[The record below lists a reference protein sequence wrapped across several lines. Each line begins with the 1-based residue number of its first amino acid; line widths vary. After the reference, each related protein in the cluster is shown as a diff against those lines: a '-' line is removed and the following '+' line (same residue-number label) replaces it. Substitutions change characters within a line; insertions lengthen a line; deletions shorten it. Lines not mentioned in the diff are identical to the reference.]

1 MRFAVIQFGGS
12 NCDRD
17 AHYVLSE
24 ICGVETDLLWYKE
37 GLRRPYDAVI
47 IPGGFSYGDYLRAGA
62 IAARTP
68 VMKDIIAHVR
78 EGRLVLGICN
88 GAQILAES
96 GLVPGVF
103 TINAYPKFICRP
115 VHLRV
120 DQTAS
125 PFTSLFRYGEV
136 IRIPI
141 AHKEG
146 RYVAPEPILNDL
158 ENSGR
163 IAFRFCSPDGLLTTE
178 SNPNGAMHHITGI
191 LNSTGNVLAMM
202 PHPERASE
210 EILGS
215 DDGKKVFLSMITH
228 IEHTGTTGSG
238 RQKKWRM
245 PG

>member
-17 AHYVLSE
+17 ARYVISD
-24 ICGVETDLLWYKE
+24 ICGVDCDLVWYKD
-37 GLRRPYDAVI
+37 GLSRPYDAVI
-47 IPGGFSYGDYLRAGA
+47 LPGGFSYGDYLRAGA

-68 VMKDIIAHVR
+68 VMKDVIAHA
-78 EGRLVLGICN
+78 EKGRLVLGICN

-103 TINAYPKFICRP
+103 TINAYPKFICRS

-120 DQTAS
+120 ETTNS
-125 PFTSLFRYGEV
+125 PFTSLYRKGDI

-146 RYVAPEPILNDL
+146 RYVAPEDLLCELNDTA
-158 ENSGR
+158 R
-163 IAFRFCSPDGLLTTE
+163 IAFRFCDAAGNLTPD
-178 SNPNGAMHHITGI
+178 SNPNGAMEHITGV
-191 LNSTGNVLAMM
+191 LNETRNVLAMM

-210 EILGS
+210 EILS
-215 DDGKKVFLSMITH
+215 SEYGKKVFLSMITH
-228 IEHTGTTGSG
+228 IEHAKGVTS
-238 RQKKWRM
+238 
-245 PG
+245 

>member
-17 AHYVLSE
+17 AWHVISD
-24 ICGVETDLLWYKE
+24 ICGVDCDLVWYKD
-37 GLRRPYDAVI
+37 GLSRPYDAVI
-47 IPGGFSYGDYLRAGA
+47 LPGGFSYGDYLRAGA

-68 VMKDIIAHVR
+68 VMHDVIAHAKR
-78 EGRLVLGICN
+78 GHLVLGICN

-103 TINAYPKFICRP
+103 TINAYPKFICRS

-120 DQTAS
+120 ETTDS
-125 PFTSLFRYGEV
+125 PFTSLYRKGDV

-146 RYVAPEPILNDL
+146 RYVAPEDVLCQLNGT
-158 ENSGR
+158 ER
-163 IAFRFCSPDGLLTTE
+163 IAFRFCDPSGTLTPE
-178 SNPNGAMHHITGI
+178 SNPNGAIEHITGV
-191 LNSTGNVLAMM
+191 LNENRNVLAMM

-210 EILGS
+210 EILS
-215 DDGKKVFLSMITH
+215 SEDGKKVFMSMIAH
-228 IEHTGTTGSG
+228 IEQGKGVTS
-238 RQKKWRM
+238 
-245 PG
+245 

>member
-17 AHYVLSE
+17 ARHVVSE
-24 ICGVETDLLWYKE
+24 ICGVDCDLVWYKD
-37 GLRRPYDAVI
+37 GLARPYDAVI
-47 IPGGFSYGDYLRAGA
+47 LPGGFSYGDYLRAGA

-68 VMKDIIAHVR
+68 VMNEVIAHAQK
-78 EGRLVLGICN
+78 GRLVLGICN

-103 TINAYPKFICRP
+103 TINAYPKFICRS

-120 DQTAS
+120 ENADS
-125 PFTSLFRYGEV
+125 PFTSLYRKGDV

-146 RYVAPEPILNDL
+146 RYVVPEDQLAELND
-158 ENSGR
+158 SQR
-163 IAFRFCSPDGLLTTE
+163 IAFRFCDASGNLTPE
-178 SNPNGAMHHITGI
+178 SNPNGAMQHITGV
-191 LNSTGNVLAMM
+191 LNESRNVLAMM

-210 EILGS
+210 EILS
-215 DDGKKVFLSMITH
+215 SEDGKKVFLSMIAH
-228 IEHTGTTGSG
+228 IEKGEGVTS
-238 RQKKWRM
+238 
-245 PG
+245 

>member
-17 AHYVLSE
+17 AHYVLSD

-37 GLRRPYDAVI
+37 GLQRPYDAVI

-68 VMKDIIAHVR
+68 VMKDIMVHVK

-103 TINAYPKFICRP
+103 TINAYPKFICRS

-125 PFTSLFRYGEV
+125 PFTSLYQEGEV

-146 RYVAPEPILNDL
+146 RYVAPEPVIRDL
-158 ENSGR
+158 EDSGR
-163 IAFRFCSPDGLLTTE
+163 VAFRFCSPDGSLTPE

-191 LNSTGNVLAMM
+191 LNPAGNVLAMM

-210 EILGS
+210 AILGS

-228 IEHTGTTGSG
+228 IEHSGTGK
-238 RQKKWRM
+238 QKKWRK
-245 PG
+245 P